1 MISNDMVIILK
12 RGREKSLLRHHP
24 WVFSGAI
31 EKISGNPGIGDTVR
45 IVGTDGQFLG
55 WGAFSPNSQIR
66 TRVWAWDEQSQ
77 IDASFFAA
85 RIRQAYLSRKNLF
98 PTDAV
103 DSFRLIHGESD
114 DLPGLIVDRYAEWLV
129 VQFLSSGSEHW
140 RREII
145 DALVSEVQP
154 CGILERSDADVREL
168 EGLEPQIGL
177 LWGDAPPALL
187 EIHLHGLRYWVDLYS
202 GHKTGYYLDQREN
215 HTIVQKFADGRDVL
229 DCFCYTGSFSVCA
242 LAAGA
247 VSVTAVDSSAD
258 ALALTEKN
266 IALNELEARRFSKIQ
281 GDVFQ
286 ILRKMRDERKSFDL
300 IVLDPPKFAPTV
312 SQVQRAA
319 RGYKDINLLALKLLR
334 PGGILMTFSC
344 SGGVDM
350 ALFQKIVAS
359 AGLDAGVDAKIIQ
372 FLHQACDHP
381 IGLTFPEGNI

>member
-1 MISNDMVIILK
+1 MNNLRSTHL
-12 RGREKSLLRHHP
+12 SLMLESDKHICHAKTYFRLML
-24 WVFSGAI
+24 W
-31 EKISGNPGIGDTVR
+31 T
-45 IVGTDGQFLG
+45 
-55 WGAFSPNSQIR
+55 
-66 TRVWAWDEQSQ
+66 
-77 IDASFFAA
+77 
-85 RIRQAYLSRKNLF
+85 LF
-98 PTDAV
+98 V
-103 DSFRLIHGESD
+103 LIHGESD

-154 CGILERSDADVREL
+154 RGIFERSDADVREL

-215 HTIVQKFADGRDVL
+215 HTIVKKFADGKDVL
-229 DCFCYTGSFSVCA
+229 DCFCYTGSFSVGA

-247 VSVTAVDSSAD
+247 ASVTAVDSSAD

-266 IALNELEARRFSKIQ
+266 IALNGLEERRFSKIQ

-312 SQVQRAA
+312 FTGRAGGKQATKISICWHSNCSDREEFCSLFLVRGVWIWRYFKKLSPGQR
-319 RGYKDINLLALKLLR
+319 
-334 PGGILMTFSC
+334 
-344 SGGVDM
+344 
-350 ALFQKIVAS
+350 
-359 AGLDAGVDAKIIQ
+359 LDAGVDAQ
-372 FLHQACDHP
+372 DHP
-381 IGLTFPEGNI
+381 MSPPGS